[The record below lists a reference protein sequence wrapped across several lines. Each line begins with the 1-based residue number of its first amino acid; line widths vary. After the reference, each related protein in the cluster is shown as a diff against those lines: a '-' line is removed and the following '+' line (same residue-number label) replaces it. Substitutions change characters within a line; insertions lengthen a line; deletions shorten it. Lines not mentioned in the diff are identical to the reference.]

1 MHFFFQSL
9 FTRCAFCVIL
19 YMYKYFYLKGVSADM
34 KYQNWRFATA
44 PQGSMDNLMAAGY
57 SYLVSGVLASRG
69 IETAE
74 QAAAFL
80 ERETTLTHSPFL
92 MMDMDKAVDRINDAL
107 LRREKIAVF
116 GDYDVD
122 GITATCILVDYLKS
136 RGADVLHYIP
146 RRVEDGYGLS
156 RDAIS
161 GLRQQGIKLLITVD
175 CGITGTEEVDYAR
188 SIGMDVVITDHHE
201 CKEVLPDACAVVD
214 PHRPDCPYPFKH
226 LAGCGVAL
234 KLVLAL
240 GGSDREGAL
249 FARYCTLC
257 AIGTVADVMLMSGEN
272 RTIVSRGLATID
284 HSDFIGLHALLE
296 ETGLAGKEIS
306 SVQIGFVLS
315 PRINAAGRMGAADM
329 AADLLLCDDPVR
341 ASEMAKELCALNRE
355 RQNVEQSIYSQAE
368 EMLEHMPEHLKNAL
382 VLSDQ
387 RWHQG
392 VVGIVASRLSEKYSR
407 PCFMIHLNGGV
418 GKGSCRSWGGFNL
431 FAALENCSDL
441 LLGYGGHELAA
452 GFTIDEKNIP
462 AFRERMNQYAAEFRG
477 GEAPVSSLD
486 IDMLIHQP
494 NRITLQELEALSD
507 LEPYGS
513 GNTRPIFCIQG
524 ANLVHA
530 QNVGQNRHLKLRLCR
545 GSASF
550 DGIFFSTTAENC
562 GVEEGSRVDAA
573 FYLQINEFRGNR
585 TVQLQLVDLRPSLL
599 PSAKELDALKLV
611 DRVVRGEAVS
621 PKDARRLLPAREQ
634 YVIAWRILEQLLP
647 AQGAVT
653 IPHLPLVRTISS
665 HIGRTDPFLCSA
677 LCLAVFHERGL
688 LEAEHCGDNIKL
700 RRRDDGK
707 KVCLEDSAY
716 IRRLQ
721 AIGDGK
727 GGGSV

>member
-1 MHFFFQSL
+1 
-9 FTRCAFCVIL
+9 
-19 YMYKYFYLKGVSADM
+19 M
-34 KYQNWRFATA
+34 KFKNWRFS
-44 PQGSMDNLMAAGY
+44 PISRDSMDTLQAAGY

-69 IETAE
+69 VDTPEA
-74 QAAAFL
+74 AAAFL
-80 ERETTLTHSPFL
+80 EQENSLSYSPFL
-92 MMDMDKAVDRINDAL
+92 MVDMDKAVERINTAL

-122 GITATCILVDYLKS
+122 GITATCILVDFLKN
-136 RGADVLHYIP
+136 RGADVQHYIP

-156 RDAIS
+156 QDAIS
-161 GLRQQGIKLLITVD
+161 GLRQQGVKLLITVD
-175 CGITGTEEVDYAR
+175 CGITGVEEVDYAK
-188 SIGMDVVITDHHE
+188 SIGMDVVVTDHHE
-201 CKEVLPDACAVVD
+201 CKETLPDACAVVD

-240 GGSDREGAL
+240 GGGDREEAL

-257 AIGTVADVMLMSGEN
+257 AIGTVADVMLMADEN
-272 RTIVSRGLATID
+272 RTIVSRGLATIE

-296 ETGLAGKEIS
+296 ETGLADKEIS

-355 RQNVEQSIYSQAE
+355 RQNVEQTIYSQAE
-368 EMLEHMPEHLKNAL
+368 EMLSHMPEHLRNAL

-392 VVGIVASRLSEKYSR
+392 VVGIVASRLSEKYSC

-431 FAALENCSDL
+431 FAALESCSDL
-441 LLGYGGHELAA
+441 LLGFGGHELAA

-462 AFRERMNQYAAEFRG
+462 AFRERMNRYAAEFRG

-486 IDMLIHQP
+486 IDMLITQP
-494 NRITLQELEALSD
+494 NRVTLQELEALSA

-513 GNTRPIFCIQG
+513 GNARPVFCIKG
-524 ANLVHA
+524 ANLAHA

-550 DGIFFSTTAENC
+550 DGIFFSTVAEDC
-562 GVEEGSRVDAA
+562 GVEEGDRVDAA
-573 FYLQINEFRGNR
+573 FYLQVNEFRGNR
-585 TVQLQLVDLRPSLL
+585 SVQLQLVDIRPSQQ

-611 DRVVRGEAVS
+611 DRTINGGPIS

-634 YVIAWRILEQLLP
+634 YVIAWRVLEQFLP
-647 AQGAVT
+647 SEKT
-653 IPHLPLVRTISS
+653 ISMPYLPLLRSISS
-665 HIGRTDPFLCSA
+665 RIGRTEPFLCSA
-677 LCLAVFHERGL
+677 MCLAVFVERGL
-688 LEAEHCGDNIKL
+688 LEVQHCNEEIITL
-700 RRRDDGK
+700 RRCDGGK
-707 KVCLEDSAY
+707 KVHLEESVH

-721 AIGDGK
+721 DIGDGK
-727 GGGSV
+727 GDGAV